1 MNEPSSELFQK
12 LVAQVEAS
20 PAPTRPQAQRRHRL
34 ILAAALLPIT
44 FLWFKGLRTDLLRG
58 STRWAVAAAWVTLVG
73 GLVLLARRRAAT
85 HPLGWGTRM
94 AGLWAPALMILAVLG
109 LHYSGAGEG
118 WGGGN
123 HFGCLAKSTVLA
135 LLPVLALL
143 FVERHSDPVAP
154 SARGLMLGTLG
165 GVIGVIPFYL
175 ECGAPS
181 SVEHATFGHVLPVLA
196 MAAVG
201 ALLGRRWLA
210 I

>member
-1 MNEPSSELFQK
+1 MNEPSSDLFQK
-12 LVAQVEAS
+12 LAAQVEAA

-34 ILAAALLPIT
+34 VLAVALLPII
-44 FLWFKGLRTDLLRG
+44 FLLVKGLRTDLLRG
-58 STRWAVAAAWVTLVG
+58 GARWAVAATWLVLAG

-94 AGLWAPALMILAVLG
+94 AGLWAPVAMVVAVLG

-118 WGGGN
+118 WSGGD
-123 HFGCLAKSTVLA
+123 HFGCLAKSTILA
-135 LLPVLALL
+135 LVPVAALL
-143 FVERHSDPVAP
+143 FIERHSDPVAP
-154 SARGLMLGTLG
+154 SVRGLLLGALG
-165 GVIGVIPFYL
+165 GAIGVIPFYL

-196 MAAVG
+196 TAAVG

-210 I
+210 L